1 MATNFRTVILSI
13 FFITLCYFGYAQEQD
28 TLYTDPDT
36 AVYDEPIDAT
46 DELIT
51 KKKQHPYWEEG
62 YYNKVPRI
70 HDIPAVDS
78 AEFNKMFKK
87 YQSEEFL
94 YNEKVLEN
102 INFLKRLKNR
112 INDLLSSILPDFYF
126 QNPEWMY
133 KLIGAVFVVL
143 LVYVL
148 YRLIFTG
155 KKLYT
160 VQEKEDDEDANV
172 AFVERNLLQVDVHT
186 FVEQALKEENYSLA
200 IRYLNLLNI
209 QTLAKKEL
217 VKWNYTKT
225 NIELMNEMDN
235 TELRK
240 EFEACSN
247 VFNYVWFGNFP
258 VTKENYEQYATLFRE
273 FQTKWS

>member
-1 MATNFRTVILSI
+1 MATNFRTLILSI
-13 FFITLCYFGYAQEQD
+13 FFITISYLSYAQEQD

-36 AVYDEPIDAT
+36 ATYDEQIDAAE
-46 DELIT
+46 ELIT

-70 HDIPAVDS
+70 HDIPAVDT

-126 QNPEWMY
+126 ENPEWMY